1 MYFFSFFSIFDK
13 NDLMTPELDFRQESI
28 PGVKRSRLPTPEPE
42 TSLSHFPGRLAPQTG
57 FLLTNVV
64 SDLPSALFSRSK
76 GANRPGT
83 TRVHV
88 WHLPWSHH
96 GRG

>member
-1 MYFFSFFSIFDK
+1 
-13 NDLMTPELDFRQESI
+13 MTPELDFRQESI

-42 TSLSHFPGRLAPQTG
+42 TSPSSLSGKLTPQVS
-57 FLLTNVV
+57 FFLTNVV
-64 SDLPSALFSRSK
+64 SDLPSALFLRSK
-76 GANRPGT
+76 GATRPGT